1 MSKET
6 VLTATPTH
14 VSDSHAA
21 ELAHGPSWLKWLKIA
36 GLVYL
41 LLVSV
46 SLIGGGFKLAAGEH
60 AKELFAFASNP
71 VAGLVVGTVATALIQ
86 SSSTVTSIIVGLVA
100 GGLPVG
106 IAIPMIMGANI
117 STTITNTIVSLGHVR
132 RGDEF
137 RRAFSAATIHD
148 FFNIMCVLIFLPLE
162 IMFGFLEKA
171 GGWLST
177 HLIGAESMSMKG
189 MNFIKPVVKPP
200 VKLIESTM
208 NGLPDMLTGG
218 VMILLGVL
226 TIFVVITFIGKLLKS
241 LMVGKAK
248 DILHSAVGRGPIS
261 GITSGTVVTVLVQ
274 SSSTT
279 TSLVVPLAG
288 SGVFSLRQVY
298 PFTLGANIGTC
309 ITALLAATAI
319 VGPSAVFA
327 LQIALVHLL
336 YNVLGVLVIYSIPF
350 LRELPI
356 KGAEKIADVAV
367 RNKLVALGYIAGMF
381 FVIPFVM
388 IGISNLIAA

>member
-1 MSKET
+1 M
-6 VLTATPTH
+6 
-14 VSDSHAA
+14 
-21 ELAHGPSWLKWLKIA
+21 
-36 GLVYL
+36 
-41 LLVSV
+41 
-46 SLIGGGFKLAAGEH
+46 
-60 AKELFAFASNP
+60 
-71 VAGLVVGTVATALIQ
+71 
-86 SSSTVTSIIVGLVA
+86 
-100 GGLPVG
+100 
-106 IAIPMIMGANI
+106 
-117 STTITNTIVSLGHVR
+117 
-132 RGDEF
+132 
-137 RRAFSAATIHD
+137 
-148 FFNIMCVLIFLPLE
+148 
-162 IMFGFLEKA
+162 EKA

>member
-1 MSKET
+1 M
-6 VLTATPTH
+6 VL
-14 VSDSHAA
+14 
-21 ELAHGPSWLKWLKIA
+21 
-36 GLVYL
+36 GLTL
-41 LLVSV
+41 
-46 SLIGGGFKLAAGEH
+46 
-60 AKELFAFASNP
+60 
-71 VAGLVVGTVATALIQ
+71 
-86 SSSTVTSIIVGLVA
+86 
-100 GGLPVG
+100 
-106 IAIPMIMGANI
+106 
-117 STTITNTIVSLGHVR
+117 
-132 RGDEF
+132 
-137 RRAFSAATIHD
+137 
-148 FFNIMCVLIFLPLE
+148 
-162 IMFGFLEKA
+162 
-171 GGWLST
+171 
-177 HLIGAESMSMKG
+177 GAEALGDGTLVIDVRTPEEWSRGHLLSARRVDWQDIG
-189 MNFIKPVVKPP
+189 NVIG
-200 VKLIESTM
+200 T
-208 NGLPDMLTGG
+208 LTNS
-218 VMILLGVL
+218 VDHRIVL
-226 TIFVVITFIGKLLKS
+226 YCRSGS
-241 LMVGKAK
+241 RSGKAK